1 MQQIDMAILNWIQ
14 AHLTGGF
21 LTQVLRVVT
30 YFGEFG
36 AGWILIALILLCRKK
51 TRRAGL
57 TMGAALLLG
66 LVFGELL
73 LKNLIQRPRPFMLRP
88 EVSLLIFEPFG
99 YSFPSG
105 HATSSFAAAVSLF
118 FFNRRLGAAA
128 LTLAVLIAFSRMYF
142 FVHFLTDVL
151 FGAALGTGCA
161 FLARFLIQRAAQRGS
176 AGRAGPAGGR
186 EGL

>member
-73 LKNLIQRPRPFMLRP
+73 LKI
-88 EVSLLIFEPFG
+88 
-99 YSFPSG
+99 
-105 HATSSFAAAVSLF
+105 
-118 FFNRRLGAAA
+118 
-128 LTLAVLIAFSRMYF
+128 
-142 FVHFLTDVL
+142 
-151 FGAALGTGCA
+151 
-161 FLARFLIQRAAQRGS
+161 
-176 AGRAGPAGGR
+176 
-186 EGL
+186 